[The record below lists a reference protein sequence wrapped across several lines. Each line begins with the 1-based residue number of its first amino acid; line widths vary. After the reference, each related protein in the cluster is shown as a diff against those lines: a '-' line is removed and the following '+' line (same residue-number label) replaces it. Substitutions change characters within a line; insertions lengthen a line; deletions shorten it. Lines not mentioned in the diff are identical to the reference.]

1 MKNKFSLHHNVY
13 LLAAIGATSIICGCV
28 PAWAQDAA
36 PPATGPA
43 NPGTLFV
50 DSVANYFTAINT
62 NFTFAGTKLEMS
74 SGYKQV
80 NGVNASSELYAQF
93 NVNDS
98 FDLMGNFQ
106 FSGIGSAINA
116 VEGGLG
122 YSVINH
128 FDTKVQIDLLAGWDS
143 TKGNTVKGVQQGA
156 LVIEPRI
163 ALKKKLTPNTYAETA
178 ISLPIYTI
186 GQLNTQPSF
195 YIGVG
200 FTY

>member
-1 MKNKFSLHHNVY
+1 MKNKSTLLKVS
-13 LLAAIGATSIICGCV
+13 LLAAIFTMGCFTQ
-28 PAWAQDAA
+28 AEAQVAAA
-36 PPATGPA
+36 PAN
-43 NPGTLFV
+43 NPGTTFIT
-50 DSVANYFTAINT
+50 SVSDYFTSINT

-80 NGVNASSELYAQF
+80 NGVNAASELYAQF
-93 NVNDS
+93 NISDN

-122 YSVINH
+122 YAFINH
-128 FDTKVQIDLLAGWDS
+128 YDVKLQGDLLAGWDS
-143 TKGNTVKGVQQGA
+143 TKGNTIKGVNQGA
-156 LVIEPRI
+156 LVVEPRA

-178 ISLPIYTI
+178 ISLPFYSI
-186 GQLNTQPSF
+186 GKINTQPSF